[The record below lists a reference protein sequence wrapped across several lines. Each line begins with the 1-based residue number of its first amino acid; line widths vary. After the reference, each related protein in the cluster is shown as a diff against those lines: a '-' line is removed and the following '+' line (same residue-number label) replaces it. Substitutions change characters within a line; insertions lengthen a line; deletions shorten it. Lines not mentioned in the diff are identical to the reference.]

1 MANDTK
7 FRNRN
12 FKSVGT
18 RPPRPD
24 GLDKV
29 TGRAKYGADTFAPGQ
44 LVGLVLRSPHAHA
57 EIKTID
63 IAKAEKLSGVKA
75 VITSSD
81 LPDLTNGD
89 RDLYDTLENCMA
101 RDRALYDGHAVA
113 AVAAID
119 MPTAKKALKL
129 IKITYKILPH
139 VTDVDEAVKP
149 GAYLGDIGHAIQK
162 HAEKNR
168 FSVVRDFTGHG
179 LGTEFH
185 TAPTILHY
193 GEKDTGVLL
202 KEGMFFTIEPM
213 INAGGHAVKVLSDGW
228 TARTKDYSLSAQF
241 EHSVGVTSKGHE
253 IFTLSKKNYT
263 QPPYY

>member
-57 EIKTID
+57 EIKKID

-75 VITSSD
+75 VITSND

-129 IKITYKILPH
+129 IKITYKIL
-139 VTDVDEAVKP
+139 
-149 GAYLGDIGHAIQK
+149 
-162 HAEKNR
+162 
-168 FSVVRDFTGHG
+168 S
-179 LGTEFH
+179 
-185 TAPTILHY
+185 
-193 GEKDTGVLL
+193 
-202 KEGMFFTIEPM
+202 
-213 INAGGHAVKVLSDGW
+213 
-228 TARTKDYSLSAQF
+228 
-241 EHSVGVTSKGHE
+241 
-253 IFTLSKKNYT
+253 
-263 QPPYY
+263 